1 MSANVFV
8 ADQELVKTADEQSIA
23 VVVASSA
30 IAFAVSILEQRIE
43 RMDRGNAQ
51 DRQQISSILLLL
63 MLFKSKLSSRE

>member
-1 MSANVFV
+1 VSANVFV
-8 ADQELVKTADEQSIA
+8 ADQELVKTADEQPIA